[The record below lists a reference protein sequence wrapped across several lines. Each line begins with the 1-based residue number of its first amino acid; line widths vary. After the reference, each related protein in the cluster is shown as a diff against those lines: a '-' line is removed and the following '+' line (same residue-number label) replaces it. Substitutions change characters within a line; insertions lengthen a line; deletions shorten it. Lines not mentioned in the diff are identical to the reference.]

1 MERSQIGSFPGS
13 SKDVGSPPKGGNSR
27 QIQKVVIGPDK
38 IDNLEEFGKIS
49 YQSKHSLQRYG
60 LRKRGAALF
69 SKLLKNF
76 HIFPFSRNRSANQRQ
91 LDSIVDGLD
100 FRSSGVILVEKIS
113 LSVWNAAK

>member
-1 MERSQIGSFPGS
+1 MERSQIGSFPVT
-13 SKDVGSPPKGGNSR
+13 SKDVGSPPKGGNSL
-27 QIQKVVIGPDK
+27 QIQTIVIGPDK
-38 IDNLEEFGKIS
+38 VDNWEGFGEIS

-69 SKLLKNF
+69 SKLIKNF
-76 HIFPFSRNRSANQRQ
+76 HIFPFSRNRSANQPQ

-100 FRSSGVILVEKIS
+100 FRTSGVILVQKIS